1 MAFDPVDYL
10 PSVLAHRKALS
21 ELKECPSDTIEKV
34 VKTAKEAAEK
44 NHPLEHGRVQKIER
58 EDIYRLRQGDYRALI
73 DYKLGQVRILLV
85 GHRKNVYSKDSLLK
99 ADHRSEQD

>member
-1 MAFDPVDYL
+1 MAFDPIEHL
-10 PSVLAHRKALS
+10 PSVLAHRKALTEMG
-21 ELKECPSDTIEKV
+21 ELSKEGIEKLIDN
-34 VKTAKEAAEK
+34 AQEAAEK
-44 NHPLEHGRVQKIER
+44 DHPLEHGRVQKIER